1 MEENTNASLKRVRE
15 EEETEI
21 EEEED
26 LKRQKSYKDIIN
38 LLEED
43 EDDPNEDLS
52 SIISTL
58 LDELSSGGPD
68 PEKPGALG
76 SVSSSGSEEE
86 REGEGE
92 GEGGKV
98 MRHLLEASDD
108 ELGIPSTDGLDSS
121 VGGSYVD
128 GGGWS
133 LPVGESLWEFEDH
146 EAANYYNLLQSE
158 IFIINSIPTA
168 INLNWMAFEEFVMV
182 LLSRSQVNELLLDF
196 VGPKIPPG
204 VIR

>member
-1 MEENTNASLKRVRE
+1 MEENTNASLKRGRE
-15 EEETEI
+15 DEEIEI

-26 LKRQKSYKDIIN
+26 LKRQKSYKDIIT

-58 LDELSSGGPD
+58 LDELSSGAPD
-68 PEKPGALG
+68 PEEPGSLG

-92 GEGGKV
+92 KV

-121 VGGSYVD
+121 AGASYVD
-128 GGGWS
+128 GGDWS

-158 IFIINSIPTA
+158 IF
-168 INLNWMAFEEFVMV
+168 M
-182 LLSRSQVNELLLDF
+182 
-196 VGPKIPPG
+196 
-204 VIR
+204 